1 VGGLEIMASLLKF
14 MTSLLKMVTDFLLMP
29 HKISFPAASEKGKV
43 DRERPELARKKR
55 ERSELARKKREV
67 EQHRQDGLDELAHKK
82 RVAEIRRKRV
92 AEIRRQNELTRT
104 RKVASGEMRVMQ
116 LKALDFTTYEQAQI
130 VSEIVRMKNYDG
142 AKQVLSVLR
151 DQQKVEEA
159 LVDISKEQAGEYEN
173 AIKVMANS
181 RAKGINYEDKDVANK
196 VNAAVESCIE
206 IGIGALANELNID
219 VGTQSSSMHKSSIRK
234 TKKWE
239 D

>member
-1 VGGLEIMASLLKF
+1 MTSLLKF

-29 HKISFPAASEKGKV
+29 HKKSFPAASEEEKV
-43 DRERPELARKKR
+43 ARAR
-55 ERSELARKKREV
+55 RELARKKREV
-67 EQHRQDGLDELAHKK
+67 EQYRQGDLDELAHKK
-82 RVAEIRRKRV
+82 RVAEIRRQ
-92 AEIRRQNELTRT
+92 IELTRT
-104 RKVASGEMRVMQ
+104 RKVASGEIRAMQ

-130 VSEIVRMKNYDG
+130 VSEIVRIKNYDG
-142 AKQVLSVLR
+142 AKQVLSVFR
-151 DQQKVEEA
+151 DPQKVEEA
-159 LVDISKEQAGEYEN
+159 LVDISKEQAGDYEN

-206 IGIGALANELNID
+206 IGIGALANELNIHI
-219 VGTQSSSMHKSSIRK
+219 GTQSSSMPKSAIRK

>member
-1 VGGLEIMASLLKF
+1 MEIFLIF
-14 MTSLLKMVTDFLLMP
+14 FGIIGFLLFVAWTV
-29 HKISFPAASEKGKV
+29 HTDGKNFKN
-43 DRERPELARKKR
+43 ELAIELRKQKAEQAAAKAEEAQ
-55 ERSELARKKREV
+55 ERAT
-67 EQHRQDGLDELAHKK
+67 
-82 RVAEIRRKRV
+82 
-92 AEIRRQNELTRT
+92 N
-104 RKVASGEMRVMQ
+104 
-116 LKALDFTTYEQAQI
+116 ALIQKYETALNFSTYEQAQI

>member
-67 EQHRQDGLDELAHKK
+67 EQHRQDDLDELAHK
-82 RVAEIRRKRV
+82 KRV

-219 VGTQSSSMHKSSIRK
+219 IGTQSSSMPKSAIRK